1 MVLVILRFFFILSFH
16 FSVLCSCCK
25 YRKCQR
31 KYVLYFFLKLN
42 WVIHLKACVHAL
54 FQCFG
59 QVLPCH
65 CSGNHHRTPLKV
77 IANKCCFSNK
87 QDFAQS
93 LTCLWTELIPQTVEI
108 RPHIHEHGLP
118 SRNKPDSPPT
128 LDLSFALPQV
138 QLKIDA
144 WNLNRWSHII
154 SMMRLNLEA
163 YGKYQITS
171 AQFLHNYQAIK
182 HVVLF
187 LESKL

>member
-1 MVLVILRFFFILSFH
+1 MVLVILLFFILSFH

-31 KYVLYFFLKLN
+31 KYVLYCFLKLN

-59 QVLPCH
+59 RVLPCH

-77 IANKCCFSNK
+77 IAKKCCFSNK

-108 RPHIHEHGLP
+108 RPQIHGHGLP
-118 SRNKPDSPPT
+118 SRNKPDSPTT

-144 WNLNRWSHII
+144 WNLNRCLILVWWDWILKRMENIKFHQPSFYTII
-154 SMMRLNLEA
+154 NQSNILSGFLNRNC
-163 YGKYQITS
+163 KM
-171 AQFLHNYQAIK
+171 
-182 HVVLF
+182 
-187 LESKL
+187 

>member
-1 MVLVILRFFFILSFH
+1 MVLVILLFFFILSFH
-16 FSVLCSCCK
+16 FSVLCSCWK

-31 KYVLYFFLKLN
+31 KYVLYCFLKLN
-42 WVIHLKACVHAL
+42 WVIHLKVCVHAL

-77 IANKCCFSNK
+77 IAKKCCFSNK
-87 QDFAQS
+87 QDFAES

-163 YGKYQITS
+163 YGKYQISS
-171 AQFLHNYQAIK
+171 AQFLHNYQSIK
-182 HVVLF
+182 HIVLF

>member
-1 MVLVILRFFFILSFH
+1 MVLVILLFFFILSFH
-16 FSVLCSCCK
+16 FSVLCSCWK

-31 KYVLYFFLKLN
+31 KYVLYCFLKLN

-77 IANKCCFSNK
+77 IAKKCCFSNK
-87 QDFAQS
+87 QDLAQS

-163 YGKYQITS
+163 YGKYQISS
-171 AQFLHNYQAIK
+171 AQFLHNYQSIK
-182 HVVLF
+182 HIVLF

>member
-1 MVLVILRFFFILSFH
+1 MVLVILLFFILSFH
-16 FSVLCSCCK
+16 FSVLCSCWK

-31 KYVLYFFLKLN
+31 KYVLYCFLKLN

-77 IANKCCFSNK
+77 IAKKCCFSNK

-163 YGKYQITS
+163 YGKYQISS
-171 AQFLHNYQAIK
+171 AQFLHNYQSIK
-182 HVVLF
+182 HIVLF

>member
-1 MVLVILRFFFILSFH
+1 MVLVILLFFILSFH
-16 FSVLCSCCK
+16 FSVLCSCWK

-31 KYVLYFFLKLN
+31 KYVLYCFLKLN

-59 QVLPCH
+59 QVLPFH
-65 CSGNHHRTPLKV
+65 FSGNHHRTPLKV
-77 IANKCCFSNK
+77 IAKKCCFSNK

-163 YGKYQITS
+163 YGKYQISS
-171 AQFLHNYQAIK
+171 AQFLHNYQSIK
-182 HVVLF
+182 HIVLF